1 MLNTK
6 AINKLR
12 RQFYLGVAIWITF
25 INKEYVKEE
34 LRVANFVFFKMRTY
48 IKYNLEKY
56 KCIQLSNIPLLH
68 DFIFHAINNITQL

>member
-1 MLNTK
+1 MFIGFGMLNTK

-34 LRVANFVFFKMRTY
+34 GENLRF
-48 IKYNLEKY
+48 L
-56 KCIQLSNIPLLH
+56 
-68 DFIFHAINNITQL
+68 